1 MIHIKSFKLFESLIQ
16 PNIEKICSLY
26 EDVKSIGY
34 ILEEEGIYVDY
45 KLIVVSTGNRES
57 LQKQLISV
65 RINSCDDIRTWL
77 SKPENTLREFLINI
91 ENRKSSVY
99 RLTIQEM
106 EGTVDNEPIMD
117 ESSFSD
123 EVERYYTLLK
133 EHLDYIPEEV
143 IKKQGFRSKG
153 LLYEISIRSEF
164 LPIDFFKS

>member
-1 MIHIKSFKLFESLIQ
+1 MKHIKNFKLFESLIQ
-16 PNIEKICSLY
+16 PSIEKICSLY

-99 RLTIQEM
+99 R
-106 EGTVDNEPIMD
+106 GTVDNEPIMD
-117 ESSFSD
+117 ESLFRD

-143 IKKQGFRSKG
+143 IKKQGLRSKG

>member
-1 MIHIKSFKLFESLIQ
+1 MNHIKSFKLFENLVQ
-16 PNIEKICSLY
+16 PNIEKICLLY

-45 KLIVVSTGNRES
+45 KLVVLSTGNRES
-57 LQKQLISV
+57 LQKQLVSV
-65 RINSCDDIRTWL
+65 RINNCDDIRTWL

-99 RLTIQEM
+99 R
-106 EGTVDNEPIMD
+106 GTVDNEPIMD
-117 ESSFSD
+117 ESLFID

>member
-1 MIHIKSFKLFESLIQ
+1 MIHIKTFKLFESLIQ
-16 PNIEKICSLY
+16 PSIEKICSLY

-45 KLIVVSTGNRES
+45 KLIIVSTGNRES

-91 ENRKSSVY
+91 ENRKTSVY
-99 RLTIQEM
+99 R
-106 EGTVDNEPIMD
+106 GTVDNEPIMD
-117 ESSFSD
+117 ESSFRD

-143 IKKQGFRSKG
+143 IKKQVVRSKG
-153 LLYEISIRSEF
+153 LIYEISMRSEF

>member
-1 MIHIKSFKLFESLIQ
+1 MNHIKSFKLFESLIQ
-16 PNIEKICSLY
+16 PNIEKLCSLY

-34 ILEEEGIYVDY
+34 ILEEGIYVDY
-45 KLIVVSTGNRES
+45 KLIILSTGNRES
-57 LQKQLISV
+57 LQKQIVSV
-65 RINSCDDIRTWL
+65 RINNCDDIRTWL

-99 RLTIQEM
+99 S
-106 EGTVDNEPIMD
+106 TVDNEPIMD
-117 ESSFSD
+117 ESLFID

-143 IKKQGFRSKG
+143 IKKQGLRSKG
-153 LLYEISIRSEF
+153 LLYEISIKSEL

>member
-1 MIHIKSFKLFESLIQ
+1 MNHIKSFKLFENLVQ
-16 PNIEKICSLY
+16 PNIEKLCSLY

-45 KLIVVSTGNRES
+45 KLVVLSRET

-65 RINSCDDIRTWL
+65 RINNCDDIRTWL

-99 RLTIQEM
+99 R
-106 EGTVDNEPIMD
+106 GTVDNELIMD
-117 ESSFSD
+117 ESLFID

>member
-1 MIHIKSFKLFESLIQ
+1 MNHIKSFKLFENLVQ
-16 PNIEKICSLY
+16 PNIEKICLLY

-45 KLIVVSTGNRES
+45 KLVVLSTGNRES

-65 RINSCDDIRTWL
+65 RINNCDDIRNWL

-99 RLTIQEM
+99 R
-106 EGTVDNEPIMD
+106 GTVDNELIMD
-117 ESSFSD
+117 ESLFID

>member
-1 MIHIKSFKLFESLIQ
+1 MNHIKSFKLFENLLQ
-16 PNIEKICSLY
+16 PNIEKLCSLY

-45 KLIVVSTGNRES
+45 KLVVVSRET

-65 RINSCDDIRTWL
+65 RINNCDDIRTWL

-99 RLTIQEM
+99 R
-106 EGTVDNEPIMD
+106 GTVDNELIMD
-117 ESSFSD
+117 ESLFID

>member
-1 MIHIKSFKLFESLIQ
+1 MNHIKSFKLFENLVQ
-16 PNIEKICSLY
+16 PNIEKLCSLY

-45 KLIVVSTGNRES
+45 KLVVVSRET

-65 RINSCDDIRTWL
+65 RINNCDDIRTWL

-99 RLTIQEM
+99 R
-106 EGTVDNEPIMD
+106 GTVDNELIMD
-117 ESSFSD
+117 ESLFID

>member
-1 MIHIKSFKLFESLIQ
+1 MKRIKSFKLFESVNLD
-16 PNIEKICSLY
+16 IEKLCSLY

-34 ILEEEGIYVDY
+34 ILQEEGIYVDY
-45 KLIVVSTGNRES
+45 KLIVHEHALR
-57 LQKQLISV
+57 KQLISV

-99 RLTIQEM
+99 R
-106 EGTVDNEPIMD
+106 GTVDNEPIMD
-117 ESSFSD
+117 ESLFRD

-143 IKKQGFRSKG
+143 IKKQGLRSKG

-164 LPIDFFKS
+164 LN

>member
-1 MIHIKSFKLFESLIQ
+1 
-16 PNIEKICSLY
+16 
-26 EDVKSIGY
+26 VKSIGY

>member
-1 MIHIKSFKLFESLIQ
+1 MKHLKRFNESLIQ

-45 KLIVVSTGNRES
+45 KLIVLSTDNPS
-57 LQKQLISV
+57 QQKQLVSV
-65 RINSCDDIRTWL
+65 RINDCDDIRTWL
-77 SKPENTLREFLINI
+77 SKPKCILREFLINI
-91 ENRKSSVY
+91 ENRESSMY
-99 RLTIQEM
+99 E
-106 EGTVDNEPIMD
+106 DDSSKEPIMD
-117 ESSFSD
+117 ESLFRD

-143 IKKQGFRSKG
+143 IKKQVVRSNG
-153 LLYEISIRSEF
+153 LIYEISMRSEF

>member
-1 MIHIKSFKLFESLIQ
+1 MNHIKSFKLFENLVQ
-16 PNIEKICSLY
+16 PNIEKLCSLY

-45 KLIVVSTGNRES
+45 KLVVVSTGNRES

-65 RINSCDDIRTWL
+65 RINNCDDIRTWL

-91 ENRKSSVY
+91 ENRKSSMYSGPVTDES
-99 RLTIQEM
+99 LK
-106 EGTVDNEPIMD
+106 EPIMD
-117 ESSFSD
+117 EKSFSS

>member
-1 MIHIKSFKLFESLIQ
+1 MKRIKSFKLFESLIQ

-45 KLIVVSTGNRES
+45 KLIVLSTDNPS
-57 LQKQLISV
+57 QQKQLVSV
-65 RINSCDDIRTWL
+65 RINSCEDIRTWL
-77 SKPENTLREFLINI
+77 SKPKCTLREFLINI
-91 ENRKSSVY
+91 ENRETSIYADDSSK
-99 RLTIQEM
+99 
-106 EGTVDNEPIMD
+106 EPIMD
-117 ESSFSD
+117 ESSFRD

-143 IKKQGFRSKG
+143 IKKQVVRSNG
-153 LLYEISIRSEF
+153 LIYEISMRSEF

>member
-1 MIHIKSFKLFESLIQ
+1 MNHIKSFKLFENLVQ
-16 PNIEKICSLY
+16 PNIEKLCSLY

-45 KLIVVSTGNRES
+45 KLIILSTGNRES
-57 LQKQLISV
+57 LQKQIVSV
-65 RINSCDDIRTWL
+65 RINNCDDIRTWL

-99 RLTIQEM
+99 RA
-106 EGTVDNEPIMD
+106 VDNEPIMD
-117 ESSFSD
+117 ESLFSD

-164 LPIDFFKS
+164 LN

>member
-1 MIHIKSFKLFESLIQ
+1 MKRIKSFKLFESLQ

-45 KLIVVSTGNRES
+45 KLIVVSTDNPYQ
-57 LQKQLISV
+57 QKQLVSV
-65 RINSCDDIRTWL
+65 RINNCDDIRTWL
-77 SKPENTLREFLINI
+77 SKPESTLREFLINI
-91 ENRKSSVY
+91 ENRESSMY
-99 RLTIQEM
+99 TDESLK
-106 EGTVDNEPIMD
+106 EPIMD
-117 ESSFSD
+117 EKSFSS
-123 EVERYYTLLK
+123 EIERYYTLLK

-143 IKKQGFRSKG
+143 IKKQVVRCTG